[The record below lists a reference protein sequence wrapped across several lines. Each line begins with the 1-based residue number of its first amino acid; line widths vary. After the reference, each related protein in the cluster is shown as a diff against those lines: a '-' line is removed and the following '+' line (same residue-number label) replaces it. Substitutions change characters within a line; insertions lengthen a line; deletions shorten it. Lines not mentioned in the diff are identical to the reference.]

1 MAEGTIKGKIVLI
14 TGSSRG
20 IGREIAIAASQK
32 GAVVVCV
39 ARTMVD
45 VEERGSLTETVNKI
59 NSVGGEALA
68 IACDLTKSEDINNM
82 IRKILD
88 TFGRIDILV
97 NNAGIYTSGLIESVN
112 LDYWN
117 KGISLNL
124 TAPFLL
130 SQYCIPSMTENGG
143 GTILNIT
150 SASADRYDKKHV
162 AYSTIKSAVNRF
174 SMNLAKEV
182 KENGIVVNA
191 LDPGLVK
198 TEMNNFYE
206 GGDDPSTVVPA
217 ALWLIGLTIKND
229 FSGNVVSKK
238 DFETTWP

>member
-1 MAEGTIKGKIVLI
+1 MTEGTIKGKIVLI

-45 VEERGSLTETVNKI
+45 AEERGSLTDTVNKI
-59 NSVGGEALA
+59 NSVGGKALA

-112 LDYWN
+112 IDDWN
-117 KGISLNL
+117 KGI
-124 TAPFLL
+124 
-130 SQYCIPSMTENGG
+130 
-143 GTILNIT
+143 
-150 SASADRYDKKHV
+150 
-162 AYSTIKSAVNRF
+162 
-174 SMNLAKEV
+174 
-182 KENGIVVNA
+182 
-191 LDPGLVK
+191 
-198 TEMNNFYE
+198 
-206 GGDDPSTVVPA
+206 
-217 ALWLIGLTIKND
+217 
-229 FSGNVVSKK
+229 
-238 DFETTWP
+238 